1 MEGDG
6 GWERA
11 WLWAAGLGWAG
22 WLLAL
27 GLCGG
32 KKKDKAG
39 KGKDKDDGASKDA
52 SKEDAPADYID
63 MGVADRL
70 PKDLK

>member
-1 MEGDG
+1 MEEWSGE
-6 GWERA
+6 WA
-11 WLWAAGLGWAG
+11 WAAWTGWAG

-27 GLCGG
+27 ALCGG
-32 KKKDKAG
+32 KKDKAG
-39 KGKDKDDGASKDA
+39 KGSKRKDKDDGGSKDA